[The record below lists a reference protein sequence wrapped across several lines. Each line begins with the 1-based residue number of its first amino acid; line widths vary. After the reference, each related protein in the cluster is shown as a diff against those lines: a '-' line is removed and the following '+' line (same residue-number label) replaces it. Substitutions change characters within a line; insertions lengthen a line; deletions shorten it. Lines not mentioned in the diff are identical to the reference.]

1 MKPDAVIKPA
11 PSESRIQAEIRLA
24 LSEHGICFRT
34 NAGEFYQGKP
44 VYSKEFNQRVLIN
57 LRPVHGLPIG
67 FPDLLFIRNDG
78 TVFFIETKTE
88 SGRLRTEQINFI
100 DRMDQLGI
108 VAGVARSVEDAIKL
122 IGRKTNG

>member
-1 MKPDAVIKPA
+1 MKDTVITPA
-11 PSESRIQAEIRLA
+11 PSESLIQAEIRLA
-24 LSEHGICFRT
+24 LSEYGICFRC
-34 NAGEFYQGKP
+34 NAGDFWQGKQ
-44 VYSKEFNQRVLIN
+44 VYSKEFDQRILIN

-88 SGRLRTEQINFI
+88 SGRLRPEQRNFI

-108 VAGVARSVEDAIKL
+108 KAGVARSVEDAVGL
-122 IGRKTNG
+122 IGGDAK